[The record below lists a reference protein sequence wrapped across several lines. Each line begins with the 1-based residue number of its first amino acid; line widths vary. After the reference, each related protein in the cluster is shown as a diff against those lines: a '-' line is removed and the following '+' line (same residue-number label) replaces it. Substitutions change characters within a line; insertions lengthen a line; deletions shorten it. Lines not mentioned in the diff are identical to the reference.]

1 MKKKTKNQE
10 MIQQLMDEGDYAPLY
25 PFISQ
30 SKLTDLQKLLVGL
43 MCNDIYM
50 NGTITWKHQTYGD
63 KLNVSRQTIFNNIKS
78 LTSIGVIIPGFDNK
92 AGGKSNTYSISFSAI
107 SEYKTCKDGDTTC
120 KGKIQ
125 VPPVKLEQEP
135 VKLETQPVKIETKPV
150 KIETKPVKA
159 ALHIKKP
166 KESNKENN
174 KESKEDIFDNVS
186 FFGNNKIKNSNQ
198 EYLDSR
204 KKELTNIDID
214 LLGSTDFF
222 DGLDI

>member
-25 PFISQ
+25 PDILRSD
-30 SKLTDLQKLLVGL
+30 LTDLQKLVVSL
-43 MCNDIYM
+43 MCNDIRM
-50 NGTITWKHQTYGD
+50 NGSITWKQQTYAD
-63 KLNVSRQTIFNNIKS
+63 KLGKSRQ
-78 LTSIGVIIPGFDNK
+78 SIYKNFKWLEENGMLIANANNK
-92 AGGKSNTYSISFSAI
+92 AGGKSNTYNLSFSTI
-107 SEYKTCKDGDTTC
+107 LDYKTCKP
-120 KGKIQ
+120 KIQ
-125 VPPVKLEQEP
+125 VPPVNSKPKPVNAKPQPVNIEP
-135 VKLETQPVKIETKPV
+135 LPVNLETQSVVEG
-150 KIETKPVKA
+150 
-159 ALHIKKP
+159 LHIKKP
-166 KESNKENN
+166 KETNKENN